1 MDAILEKA
9 KASEAAKKQMLCM
22 TSGAS
27 VNAIGNREE
36 KARGPV
42 RKKTCFIC
50 GKKGRFA
57 RDPCPAKGRKC
68 AKSLKYG
75 HFASCWKGIIF
86 RWKVVKTANRKELAT
101 AKKELEDRQTKWEVT
116 PSRTG
121 EESICICCSGGST
134 RGGVYGVDF
143 KRVYDECE
151 YRWFCSGSVDWF
163 TISE

>member
-1 MDAILEKA
+1 MFLLENVSFTVEGKDY
-9 KASEAAKKQMLCM
+9 L
-22 TSGAS
+22 SGQEM
-27 VNAIGNREE
+27 NRQS
-36 KARGPV
+36 
-42 RKKTCFIC
+42 
-50 GKKGRFA
+50 RFLPF
-57 RDPCPAKGRKC
+57 RYPCPAKGRKC